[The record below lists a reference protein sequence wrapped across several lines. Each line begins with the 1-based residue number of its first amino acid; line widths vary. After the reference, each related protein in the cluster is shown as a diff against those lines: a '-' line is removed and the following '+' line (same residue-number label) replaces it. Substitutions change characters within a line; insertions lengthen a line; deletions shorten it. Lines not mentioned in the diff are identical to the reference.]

1 MSLVSKAVITVIFF
15 SLVVT
20 LIALLPSTTD
30 YPLPTGVNQGITII
44 VGYYYAWA
52 NVFTFLNVLFLFF
65 VLSIFIDIYMW
76 IARVVLWIIGFV
88 SRFVG

>member
-20 LIALLPSTTD
+20 LIAFLPSTTD
-30 YPLPTGVNQGITII
+30 YPLPTGVTQGIAI
-44 VGYYYAWA
+44 VIGYYYAWA
-52 NVFTFLNVLFLFF
+52 QVFTFLNVLFLFF
-65 VLSIFIDIYMW
+65 VLTLFLEVYLW

-88 SRFVG
+88 ARFVG